1 MIRSVVATSFILAS
15 LILPN
20 PSRALSLD
28 KAGAGTQAT
37 PVSPGD
43 GQGQAT
49 IADTCPTFS
58 WGAAP
63 GAQRYE
69 LEIYDGQW
77 QDSTAYA
84 DQAQSGHLLRQ
95 IDIATPALSWTPA
108 EADCLDAGARYLWFV
123 RPHTATGPGAW
134 SVGNAFTIDYEVDAL
149 TQTLRREVAS
159 QLRQPQLWRAV
170 IQEALATPSTW
181 RLRARDPALLAMASP
196 TPGAAAPSAAPA
208 APSTLELVEPAEVN
222 LVSSFYPSALRVS
235 SAKGLV
241 FDHPS
246 TDQGIPTTGGIP
258 AEGLG
263 TRFMWYPGKG
273 AVRAGTVNATQWDDG
288 NIGYYSTAFGFSTTA
303 RGSGAIALGYYATA
317 SGDYATALGQV
328 AQASAGSATAIGPGT
343 IASGNSATAFGA
355 STTASGNNATALG
368 RGTLAPSGYETALG
382 TYNTDYI
389 PATTVG
395 WNDNDRLFVL
405 GYGQS
410 DTQRADALVILKNG
424 NVGLGTSIPSAQLQL
439 SKDSATKPGTN
450 TWTIASDARLKDILG
465 PYEGGLDEISALR
478 PVRFHYSPANARGHD
493 PAPEYVGFIAQE
505 VQPFF
510 PEAVSVGADGYL
522 DFNMHAVTVAMVNAL
537 QTLREQNLAL
547 HQRLLTQEERLQA
560 LEERLLAQ

>member
-196 TPGAAAPSAAPA
+196 TPRS
-208 APSTLELVEPAEVN
+208 
-222 LVSSFYPSALRVS
+222 
-235 SAKGLV
+235 GL
-241 FDHPS
+241 
-246 TDQGIPTTGGIP
+246 
-258 AEGLG
+258 
-263 TRFMWYPGKG
+263 
-273 AVRAGTVNATQWDDG
+273 
-288 NIGYYSTAFGFSTTA
+288 
-303 RGSGAIALGYYATA
+303 
-317 SGDYATALGQV
+317 
-328 AQASAGSATAIGPGT
+328 
-343 IASGNSATAFGA
+343 
-355 STTASGNNATALG
+355 
-368 RGTLAPSGYETALG
+368 
-382 TYNTDYI
+382 
-389 PATTVG
+389 
-395 WNDNDRLFVL
+395 
-405 GYGQS
+405 
-410 DTQRADALVILKNG
+410 
-424 NVGLGTSIPSAQLQL
+424 
-439 SKDSATKPGTN
+439 
-450 TWTIASDARLKDILG
+450 
-465 PYEGGLDEISALR
+465 
-478 PVRFHYSPANARGHD
+478 
-493 PAPEYVGFIAQE
+493 
-505 VQPFF
+505 
-510 PEAVSVGADGYL
+510 
-522 DFNMHAVTVAMVNAL
+522 
-537 QTLREQNLAL
+537 
-547 HQRLLTQEERLQA
+547 
-560 LEERLLAQ
+560 